1 MKSPLQRLTVY
12 PSDLQKI
19 TGRSERTCQRLI
31 NKIRDMF
38 GLGRQQL
45 VTVHQAS
52 EYLGIPMTEMY
63 SFIR

>member
-1 MKSPLQRLTVY
+1 MNSPLQRLTVY
-12 PSDLQKI
+12 PSDHQKI

-45 VTVHQAS
+45 VTIHLAS
-52 EYLGIPMTEMY
+52 EYLGIPMNYM
-63 SFIR
+63 

>member
-52 EYLGIPMTEMY
+52 EYLGIPMIEMY

>member
-52 EYLGIPMTEMY
+52 EYLGIPITDMY

>member
-19 TGRSERTCQRLI
+19 TGRSERTCQRLM

-52 EYLGIPMTEMY
+52 EYLGIPMNDMY